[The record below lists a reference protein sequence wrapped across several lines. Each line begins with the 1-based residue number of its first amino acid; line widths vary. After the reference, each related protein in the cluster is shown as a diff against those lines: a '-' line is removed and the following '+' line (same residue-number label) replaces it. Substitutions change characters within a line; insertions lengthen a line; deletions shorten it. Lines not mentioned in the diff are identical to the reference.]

1 MWQNLLKTWLVELP
15 ILWLFLYK
23 KDKFLSIIAIGA
35 LINASTW
42 TFLSYY
48 YYQFG
53 GNIYLLEILVALVE
67 ALWISKLWA
76 VSWPLSLGLS
86 FLANL
91 LSFGLAWWGFI

>member
-15 ILWLFLYK
+15 ILCLFLHK
-23 KDKFLSIIAIGA
+23 KDKFLSIVVIGA

-53 GNIYLLEILVALVE
+53 GNIYLLEILVAMVE
-67 ALWISKLWA
+67 AVWIRKLWP
-76 VSWPLSLGLS
+76 VSWLQSLKVS
-86 FLANL
+86 FLANT

>member
-15 ILWLFLYK
+15 ILWLFLHK
-23 KDKFLSIIAIGA
+23 KDKFLSIVVIGA
-35 LINASTW
+35 LINVSTW

-53 GNIYLLEILVALVE
+53 GNIYLLEILVAMVE
-67 ALWISKLWA
+67 AVWIRKLWP
-76 VSWPLSLGLS
+76 VSWLQSLKVS
-86 FLANL
+86 FLANT